1 MEISFR
7 MRETICRARPF
18 GKPAPPL
25 FFMSLKAGIERA
37 EEHMVR
43 LVQAESPAQLAQAQ
57 KILVEYAE
65 ALPGIDLCFQNFDR
79 EVNEL
84 PGAYAPPDGR
94 LLLAEDD
101 ESVIAGCVAL
111 RRLDAD
117 TCEMKRLYVRPAFRG
132 RRLGRVLTEAIISE
146 AQKIGYQRMRL
157 DTLPGM
163 MDDAIVLYRTLGFR
177 EIEPYYNNP
186 VDGTL
191 YMELSLV
198 S

>member
-1 MEISFR
+1 
-7 MRETICRARPF
+7 
-18 GKPAPPL
+18 
-25 FFMSLKAGIERA
+25 MSLKAGIERA

>member
-1 MEISFR
+1 MI
-7 MRETICRARPF
+7 
-18 GKPAPPL
+18 
-25 FFMSLKAGIERA
+25 
-37 EEHMVR
+37 R
-43 LVQAESPAQLAQAQ
+43 LVQAESPARLAQAQ
-57 KILVEYAE
+57 RIFMEYAE

-79 EVNEL
+79 EVRDL

-101 ESVIAGCVAL
+101 ESEIAGCVAL

-132 RRLGRVLTEAIISE
+132 RRLGRELTEAIISE
-146 AQKIGYQRMRL
+146 AQKIGYRRMRL

-163 MDDAIVLYRTLGFR
+163 MDDAIRLYRTLGFR
-177 EIEPYYNNP
+177 EIEPYYHNP
-186 VDGTL
+186 VEGAL
-191 YMELSLV
+191 FMELSLV